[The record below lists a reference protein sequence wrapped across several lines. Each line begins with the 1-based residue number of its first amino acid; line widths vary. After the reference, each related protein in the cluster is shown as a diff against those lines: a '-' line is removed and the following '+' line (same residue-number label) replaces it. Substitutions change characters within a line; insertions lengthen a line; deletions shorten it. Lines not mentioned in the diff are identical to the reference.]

1 MASQARFGGGVAIE
15 LGLRDLAPVPDTAPT
30 QINQADQL
38 RPLLDQA
45 FSLIADCVAACGDA
59 DLAIGM
65 IQECRASLMT
75 AASAPS
81 LIERCATGLEACRQ
95 VLARHDATE
104 SARRRQMVELVELV
118 REAMA
123 TVAGDRESFDQSLS
137 ASADRFDALLKL
149 DSLTLIK
156 TQLMRE
162 IGELKRVTEERQKS
176 WQATLRGFSTRIAGL
191 EEQLAESEQHAAT
204 DALTGLANR
213 AVFDRTLKEL
223 AGTPGANFSLALI
236 DVDNF
241 KSINDTHGHLA
252 GDQVLVAVA
261 QGLRAAF
268 RAEDIVARHGG
279 DEFAVIIRDVSMRQ
293 AETRMLGAIDGLAAH
308 RPCTDAGE
316 TLVFSLSAGIAEFSA
331 GDTTRSILQRADA
344 ALYDAKRQGKNR
356 VVRREQ
362 VYFRDLR
369 VRSA

>member
-1 MASQARFGGGVAIE
+1 MASQARLGGGEAIE
-15 LGLRDLAPVPDTAPT
+15 LGLRDLAPAAETPSTPVPP
-30 QINQADQL
+30 ADQF

-75 AASAPS
+75 AASPQS
-81 LIERCATGLEACRQ
+81 LIDRCATGLEACRQ

-123 TVAGDRESFDQSLS
+123 TVAGDQDVFDQSLS
-137 ASADRFDALLKL
+137 ASASRFDALLRL

-156 TQLMRE
+156 TQLRRE
-162 IGELKRVTEERQKS
+162 IVELQRVTAERQRS
-176 WQATLRGFSTRIAGL
+176 WQATLTGFSTRIADL
-191 EEQLAESEQHAAT
+191 EEQLAESEQQAAA

-223 AGTPGANFSLALI
+223 AGRAGSNFSLALI

-241 KSINDTHGHLA
+241 KTINDTWGHLA
-252 GDQVLVAVA
+252 GDQVLIAVG
-261 QGLRAAF
+261 QGLRSAF
-268 RAEDIVARHGG
+268 RAEDLVARHGG
-279 DEFAVIIRDVSMRQ
+279 DEFAVIIKDVGMRQ
-293 AETRMLGAIDGLAAH
+293 AETRMLSAIDALAAN
-308 RPCTDAGE
+308 RPFTDAGE
-316 TLVFSLSAGIAEFSA
+316 TIVFSLSAGIAEFSA
-331 GDTTRSILQRADA
+331 GDTTRSVIQRADA
-344 ALYDAKRQGKNR
+344 ALYDAKRRGKNR

-369 VRSA
+369 ARGA